1 MECYKIDI
9 SNCRSPRTITK
20 GEWKEYL
27 NTYTAVLSRNR
38 LSKSIPSE
46 PGKCREKVRVG
57 FVLFDG
63 PLPSVFYTVFAWF
76 NLSHGKKIPRR
87 KLIIERSS
95 RIVYARGDWLYKEKM
110 ASHSD
115 LNEAIDYIHHNPDPE
130 RFTLREFCWTV
141 SPELIHQLLMN
152 AFGALY
158 LPSML
163 GPRKL
168 DRVEINNKIL
178 IKDPG
183 VVTLGPWLP
192 IKDRPNEILISE

>member
-1 MECYKIDI
+1 M
-9 SNCRSPRTITK
+9 
-20 GEWKEYL
+20 

-38 LSKSIPSE
+38 LSKINPTD

-63 PLPSVFYTVFAWF
+63 HLPEVFYTIFAWF
-76 NLSHGKKIPRR
+76 SLSHGKKIPRR
-87 KLIIERSS
+87 KLIVERSS
-95 RIVYARGDWLYKEKM
+95 RIVYAKGDWVYKEKI

-141 SPELIHQLLMN
+141 SPELIHQLLCN
-152 AFGALY
+152 ALGSIL
-158 LPSML
+158 LPSMY

-178 IKDPG
+178 VKGPG
-183 VVTLGPWLP
+183 IITLGPWISL
-192 IKDRPNEILISE
+192 KQGSPNEILISE